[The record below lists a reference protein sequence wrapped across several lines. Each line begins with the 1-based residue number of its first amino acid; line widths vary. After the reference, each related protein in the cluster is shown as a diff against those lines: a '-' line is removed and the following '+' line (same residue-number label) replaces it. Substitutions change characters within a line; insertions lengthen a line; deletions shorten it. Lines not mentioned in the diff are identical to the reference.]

1 MSVEPDDVGAG
12 TSRSRTFLR
21 GTLTGVVAR
30 GAALLG
36 PIVLLPILL
45 SFMGTERYGLWVAI
59 VSLPAAALFAD
70 FGLGSGLLTRLTP
83 VVERGDR
90 ESERR
95 LVASAVLMLVLVALV
110 LGLCAALVAAVVDV
124 PAQVAPGAVGSL
136 RPDVSLVL
144 LATTVGFLVNLPL
157 SLVHRVLMAHQMIAA
172 SNLWQAAAAV
182 VQVAVVVVAVAVGAS
197 FGPVVWLAALVVPVI
212 NGVLWGWFVLGRR
225 RDLSLWSAR
234 PSVDAGRSVLGLGLA
249 FFLLTAV
256 SSLALNLD
264 QLIVAREA
272 GLQASA
278 VFAVAVRLM
287 ALPTIVIAAVS
298 TAYWPTVGAAVSAHE
313 WAWVS
318 RYTPSTA
325 RRTAAAA
332 GAAGLLVVL
341 ALPWILRV
349 WLGVDATAVPD
360 RLLVLGLVGWAVVQA
375 SMAPWLALLSALGRV
390 RWQVLAYGALLLV
403 GLPLKVAVLRAGALD
418 ALPFVNMGVY
428 VVAFLPL
435 LVVTVRWVRSHVE
448 PRAAGAVEEKA

>member
-1 MSVEPDDVGAG
+1 MSTEQEGVTQAP
-12 TSRSRTFLR
+12 TRSRTFLR

-36 PIVLLPILL
+36 PIVLLPVLL
-45 SFMGTERYGLWVAI
+45 SFMGTDRYGLWVAI

-90 ESERR
+90 ESERS
-95 LVASAVLMLVLVALV
+95 LVASALLMLILVALV
-110 LGLCAALVAAVVDV
+110 LGLVAALVASVVDL
-124 PAQVAPGAVGSL
+124 PAQVAPGAVATL

-172 SNLWQAAAAV
+172 SNLWQAVAAI
-182 VQVAVVVVAVAVGAS
+182 VQVAAVVVVVAVGAS
-197 FGPVVWLAALVVPVI
+197 FGPVVWMAALVVPAI
-212 NGVLWGWFVLGRR
+212 NGVLWGWFALGRR
-225 RDLSLWSAR
+225 RDLRLWSAR
-234 PSVDAGRSVLGLGLA
+234 PTVESGRSVLGLGLA
-249 FFLLTAV
+249 FFALTAI
-256 SSLALNLD
+256 SSVALNLD
-264 QLIVAREA
+264 QLVVAREA
-272 GLQASA
+272 GLQAST
-278 VFAVAVRLM
+278 VFAVGVRLM

-318 RYTPSTA
+318 RYTPATA

-332 GAAGLLVVL
+332 GIAGLLVVL
-341 ALPWILRV
+341 ALPWVLRL
-349 WLGVDATAVPD
+349 WLGGDATALPD

-375 SMAPWLALLSALGRV
+375 AMAPWLALLSALGRV
-390 RWQVLAYGALLLV
+390 RWQAIAYGAFLLV
-403 GLPLKVAVLRAGALD
+403 SLPVKVVVLRAGALD
-418 ALPFVNMGVY
+418 ALPFVNVAVY
-428 VVAFLPL
+428 VVAFVPL
-435 LVVTVRWVRSHVE
+435 LVITVRWVRSHVE
-448 PRAAGAVEEKA
+448 PRAEGAVEEKA